1 MPMMLYIRIFFLT
14 YGHKDSLLV
23 FSSKSFIFLH
33 YLIPWFIL
41 NWILHK
47 VWHKLTFFIW
57 MFSFSSTTY
66 CKDCVLCFDLP
77 CLFFFKLWTLCSI
90 QLIYV
95 SSLWPVSSPSH
106 DYCCFIICLKKGLI
120 NPSTLFFFFRII
132 LAILGPLHFHENF
145 IIILFLQKFLLRLW
159 FLRICSSLLGDLRSY
174 QDWVF
179 QSMNIAYLFT
189 NLGLPGFLISVS

>member
-1 MPMMLYIRIFFLT
+1 MTQVDFFHMNVQFLQ
-14 YGHKDSLLV
+14 YNLLQR
-23 FSSKSFIFLH
+23 
-33 YLIPWFIL
+33 
-41 NWILHK
+41 
-47 VWHKLTFFIW
+47 
-57 MFSFSSTTY
+57 
-66 CKDCVLCFDLP
+66 LCFVLWFALP
-77 CLFFFKLWTLCSI
+77 FFFKLWTLCSI

>member
-1 MPMMLYIRIFFLT
+1 MLYIRMFCLT
-14 YGHKDSLLV
+14 YWPKDSLLV
-23 FSSKSFIFLH
+23 FSSKIFIFLH

-47 VWHKLTFFIW
+47 VWHISWLFHVNVQFFRYHLLQRL
-57 MFSFSSTTY
+57 SFE
-66 CKDCVLCFDLP
+66 LWLAL
-77 CLFFFKLWTLCSI
+77 LFFFFFFELWTLCSI

-106 DYCCFIICLKKGLI
+106 DYCCFIICLERGFV

-159 FLRICSSLLGDLRSY
+159 FLRICRSLLGDLRYY
-174 QDWVF
+174 QYWVF
-179 QSMNIAYLFT
+179 QCMNIVYLH
-189 NLGLPGFLISVS
+189 

>member
-1 MPMMLYIRIFFLT
+1 MTQVDFFSYECSVSPVQLIAKT
-14 YGHKDSLLV
+14 V
-23 FSSKSFIFLH
+23 FCA
-33 YLIPWFIL
+33 LI
-41 NWILHK
+41 
-47 VWHKLTFFIW
+47 
-57 MFSFSSTTY
+57 
-66 CKDCVLCFDLP
+66 
-77 CLFFFKLWTLCSI
+77 CLAFFFFFRLWTLCSI

-106 DYCCFIICLKKGLI
+106 DYCRFIICLEKGLI

-159 FLRICSSLLGDLRSY
+159 FIRICRSLLGDLRSY
-174 QDWVF
+174 QDWIF

-189 NLGLPGFLISVS
+189 NLGLLGFLLSVS